1 MNNALRTAFVRLF
14 GSLLL
19 GAVAALA
26 HAAQAQVLVSDVR
39 VWDSPDSTRVVF
51 DLSKPADYRLF
62 ELDNPPRVVIDV
74 TAAQVR
80 QGLKPELG
88 AEGRLSDLR
97 VGRRDDG
104 TRFVL
109 DLAASVQPRSF
120 LMTPNEHY
128 GHRLVVDLEDPA
140 SRLLPTAPT
149 PVQARAFTVVIDPG
163 HGGEDPGAIGPR
175 GTREK
180 HVALQIAQRLAKR
193 INATPGMRAELTRD
207 GDYFIPLRERIR
219 IAHGHQ
225 ADLFVSVHADAFTR
239 SSAHGS
245 SVYTLSEGGASSEA
259 ARLLAKR
266 ENAADLVGGVEVQA
280 SDGTLIEVL
289 LDLSQ
294 NAAIEGSQR
303 LAQHIL
309 TGLGGMTR
317 LHKRTVQQAGFAV
330 LKSPQIPSVLVE
342 TAFIS
347 NPTEE
352 QRLRDSGHQEK
363 LAAALFRAIQRYQKE
378 YAGLQQALPS
388 PQPLPKSLPD
398 ALPGVVQELA
408 DGTKHVVER
417 GDTLSELSIRYGVPV
432 ERLRAANP
440 ALGGM
445 LRVGEELSIPLLAQG
460 S

>member
-1 MNNALRTAFVRLF
+1 MNNGLRM
-14 GSLLL
+14 GSARLL
-19 GAVAALA
+19 GLVLLGTACLLA
-26 HAAQAQVLVSDVR
+26 TAAQAQVLVSDLR

-51 DLSKPADYRLF
+51 DLSSPADYRLF

-74 TAAQVR
+74 SAARVPR
-80 QGLKPELG
+80 GLAPQLSD
-88 AEGRLSDLR
+88 EGRLSAVR
-97 VGRRDDG
+97 IGRRDDG
-104 TRFVL
+104 MRFVL

-120 LMTPNEHY
+120 LLAPNDRY

-140 SRLLPTAPT
+140 SRLLPAAPT

-180 HVALQIAQRLAKR
+180 HVALQIARRLAKR

-245 SVYTLSEGGASSEA
+245 SVYTLSERGASSEA
-259 ARLLAKR
+259 ARLLAQR
-266 ENAADLVGGVEVQA
+266 ENAADMVGGVEVQA
-280 SDGTLIEVL
+280 SDDTLIEVL

-309 TGLGGMTR
+309 TGLGDMTR

-352 QRLRDSGHQEK
+352 QRLRDAGHQEK
-363 LAAALFRAIQRYQKE
+363 LAGALFRAIQRYQKE

-408 DGTKHVVER
+408 DGTTHVVER
-417 GDTLSELSIRYGVPV
+417 GDTLSELSIRYGVPI

-445 LRVGEELSIPLLAQG
+445 LRIGEELSIPLVAQG
-460 S
+460 G